1 MCVLSSAQVV
11 LRLEELVSGAVLP
24 LVPIWGFGGV
34 DLACRAGVLMVVHG
48 IG

>member
-1 MCVLSSAQVV
+1 MSILSSLVAAGP
-11 LRLEELVSGAVLP
+11 EELVSGAVLP